1 MGLHTL
7 LPNQARILPNYMGA
21 SDGTADAQI
30 RSQNILHD
38 RDLVKTTAQKLHVTA
53 RLSP

>member
-1 MGLHTL
+1 
-7 LPNQARILPNYMGA
+7 MGA
-21 SDGTADAQI
+21 SHGTVNAQI